1 MKQIVAY
8 YWGLLWHNLEIELMR
23 VGEPIIGVV
32 EKIHGVASFI
42 LTFQGH
48 KKSKLLISDTRAYT
62 LYSTLHQRLTAPYT
76 ISTGISRE

>member
-48 KKSKLLISDTRAYT
+48 KKSKLLIYDTSAYT
-62 LYSTLHQRLTAPYT
+62 LYRTLYQRLATPYPM
-76 ISTGISRE
+76 STGVSRE

>member
-32 EKIHGVASFI
+32 E
-42 LTFQGH
+42 LT
-48 KKSKLLISDTRAYT
+48 T
-62 LYSTLHQRLTAPYT
+62 PYPM
-76 ISTGISRE
+76 STGVSRE